1 MKLPM
6 TIRWTDLSGE
16 WEAHA
21 ECKDIT
27 SRGVYFILPAEIAN
41 GSPVELVLVLPHEIT
56 SEPVGVRCLGHVR
69 RTKIETMDCVGV
81 VVDIQQYQFLRE
93 EKTLAPGFKFQ
104 AIGWRDKATTRG
116 SNCDTHHE
124 WGSLCERIAKLQK
137 YERFSTL
144 KAT

>member
-1 MKLPM
+1 MERRARQRFGMKLPM

-93 EKTLAPGFKFQ
+93 EKTLAPRLQIPGDRMEGQ
-104 AIGWRDKATTRG
+104 
-116 SNCDTHHE
+116 SNHQRE
-124 WGSLCERIAKLQK
+124 
-137 YERFSTL
+137 
-144 KAT
+144 